1 MKRILISYG
10 MTIATG
16 FIGALA
22 TYIAI
27 SIKKLTNRLKQD
39 TNENKQL
46 LVSALEVLNQL
57 IYIIIFS
64 LQQKSV
70 EEIKTELNEIKEEV
84 SSMEL
89 DNKKRDEDIIVD
101 YIKNKVL
108 SQLPQEL
115 KDLLENHLGDID
127 KYIENQIKL
136 QLGNKK
142 IL

>member
-70 EEIKTELNEIKEEV
+70 EEIKTELNEIKKEV

>member
-27 SIKKLTNRLKQD
+27 SIKKLTNRLKQE

-70 EEIKTELNEIKEEV
+70 EEIETELNEIKEV

-127 KYIENQIKL
+127 KYTENQIKL